1 MLHIPG
7 LYITETEERGRGV
20 FSAQDLDRE
29 DIVEVCPL
37 IIIPAKD
44 LEKIHQTI
52 LHDYYFLY
60 PDPEKEGMACIALGY
75 GSLYNHSSTPNA
87 IVDFDLDN
95 QQIQIRCIDNIE
107 AGAEI
112 LINYNGDGE
121 GKNLWFTAQ

>member
-20 FSAQDLDRE
+20 FSAHALETD
-29 DIVEVCPL
+29 DIVEFCPL
-37 IIIPAKD
+37 ILIPAKD
-44 LEKIHQTI
+44 LEKVHQTI

-60 PDPEKEGMACIALGY
+60 PDSQQEGMACIALGY
-75 GSLYNHSSTPNA
+75 GSLYNHSAQPNA

-95 QQIQIRCIDNIE
+95 QQIQIRCITNIT

-112 LINYNGDGE
+112 LINYNGDEQEKG
-121 GKNLWFTAQ
+121 LWFKPK